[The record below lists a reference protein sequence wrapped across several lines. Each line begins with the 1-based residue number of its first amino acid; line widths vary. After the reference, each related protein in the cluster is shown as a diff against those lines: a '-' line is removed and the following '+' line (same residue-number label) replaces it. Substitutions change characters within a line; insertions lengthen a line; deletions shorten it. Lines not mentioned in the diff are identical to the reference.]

1 MYVGRSGD
9 WDTRMR
15 LYVWDVCGGIGA
27 VSRRI
32 RGYVLE
38 WGAYM
43 GRSTPVGTREGGCMY
58 CEVGGD
64 VCGEIERS
72 GHEKEVVCMC
82 GGNRYAQATAYLRLE
97 NINTYAQDTGGVR
110 GGSGR
115 LGHENEDVCIESGEV
130 LINTLQL
137 KKNNWIERRL
147 QNEQTCLC
155 YSGPACPVNMG
166 VCALASSHSA
176 RRVSLYRRVWP
187 SHSVLVAPDTPR
199 RSKPPYNQPVDATEW
214 QFGCACSNSAAC
226 CRRRAVR

>member
-1 MYVGRSGD
+1 VGRSGD

-32 RGYVLE
+32 RGYILE

-97 NINTYAQDTGGVR
+97 NINRYAQVTTHLRLENINRYAQTTAYLRLENINKYAQDTGGVR

-115 LGHENEDVCIESGEV
+115 LGHENEDVCIESG
-130 LINTLQL
+130 T
-137 KKNNWIERRL
+137 
-147 QNEQTCLC
+147 
-155 YSGPACPVNMG
+155 G
-166 VCALASSHSA
+166 VYVGDRGA
-176 RRVSLYRRVWP
+176 W
-187 SHSVLVAPDTPR
+187 DTR
-199 RSKPPYNQPVDATEW
+199 IGWYV
-214 QFGCACSNSAAC
+214 F
-226 CRRRAVR
+226 